1 MGCRALCILDKNQL
15 MLSLLN
21 AICPQNNKSRTGNG
35 ILINISNDLCSITP
49 LIKYQVVQKRI
60 IMSTFHTGIRMNED
74 LNIRAEQQK
83 NLLFNIKMKMA
94 ASANEFEQQMTTTNE
109 SVDPFLYLNGESLFD
124 CQHSIALNLNIK
136 KRDYSVFSYDE
147 FKEKTIYEKKKKKKF
162 FNKTKGKDLKIGFI
176 KGLDDLIWQCLNS
189 FDDARIRDELMQ
201 NIVIYGSDQNG
212 ICTVKNSKN
221 IRLRLLNRLN
231 AKLVDNDNK
240 SVNVIC
246 LSEHAVDITYAAYL
260 TQFSQFDRHWLTR
273 AEYESDKHLKTMCY
287 KKWNIDERSHRIFAD
302 LINSDT
308 QFYESLLAATHHK
321 SISISPLF

>member
-1 MGCRALCILDKNQL
+1 MWEHINCVELGIQMEQHPVCLIMPSQTPFFVRKCLIRFAFQTMQCRALCILDKNQL

-60 IMSTFHTGIRMNED
+60 IMSTFHTGIRINED

-94 ASANEFEQQMTTTNE
+94 ASANEFEQQMTTTTNE
-109 SVDPFLYLNGESLFD
+109 SVDPF
-124 CQHSIALNLNIK
+124 LNLNIK

-231 AKLVDNDNK
+231 AKLVDNK
-240 SVNVIC
+240 SVNIIC

-260 TQFSQFDRHWLTR
+260 TQFSQFDR
-273 AEYESDKHLKTMCY
+273 
-287 KKWNIDERSHRIFAD
+287 
-302 LINSDT
+302 
-308 QFYESLLAATHHK
+308 
-321 SISISPLF
+321 